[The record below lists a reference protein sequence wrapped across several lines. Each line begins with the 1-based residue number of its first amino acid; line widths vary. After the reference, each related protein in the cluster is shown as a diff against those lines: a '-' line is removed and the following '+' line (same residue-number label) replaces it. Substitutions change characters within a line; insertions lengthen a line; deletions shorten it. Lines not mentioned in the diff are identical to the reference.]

1 MPDRCETDARRMSAF
16 CEIWPDSGNQWPA
29 GLDTLRA
36 VMRSRTLLP
45 GVLVVAGVLLIASC
59 SEGTGDGVTTTVG
72 SVSKAEAANEPEDLE
87 LPAGFD
93 VQGHRGARGLKPEN
107 TLPSFEIALDL
118 GVSTL
123 ELDLHYSA
131 DGDVVVW
138 HDPVIDPEKCGLKVG
153 APAPVPDPDDPETP
167 DESLAV
173 RALTA
178 DDLRWFDCSRNPDPE
193 TFPDQD
199 SEPTLLAESNFGII
213 TLDDLIDF
221 VERYATAPSKTE
233 IQRQGALVVAYNV
246 ETKRR
251 FGDPSAIDDGF
262 DGTNAGPFELRLLEV
277 IDDRQIRDRVVVQSF
292 IRESLESIHRIDPEL
307 RLAALTIG
315 DADPGGYA
323 ALGASVWSPQASSIS
338 ESRLAE
344 AFEAGLVVIPWTVN
358 SLEEAE
364 RLVDAGVDGVITDRP
379 DLILGS

>member
-1 MPDRCETDARRMSAF
+1 MSGVFVVA
-16 CEIWPDSGNQWPA
+16 
-29 GLDTLRA
+29 
-36 VMRSRTLLP
+36 
-45 GVLVVAGVLLIASC
+45 GVLVVASC
-59 SEGTGDGVTTTVG
+59 SEAIGDGVTTTVR
-72 SVSKAEAANEPEDLE
+72 SVSEITAPIEPGDPGF
-87 LPAGFD
+87 PAGFD

-107 TLPSFEIALDL
+107 PLPSFETALDL

-138 HDPVIDPEKCGLKVG
+138 HDPVVGDDKCGLKAG
-153 APAPVPDPDDPETP
+153 APSHIPDPDDPEAP
-167 DESLAV
+167 EDSLAV
-173 RALTA
+173 RSLTT
-178 DDLRWFDCSRNPDPE
+178 DDLRWFDCSRNPDQE
-193 TFPDQD
+193 AFPDQN
-199 SEPTLLAESNFGII
+199 SEPTLLAESDFGII

-233 IQRQGALVVAYNV
+233 IQRQGAIVVGYNV
-246 ETKRR
+246 ETKRG
-251 FGDPSAIDDGF
+251 FGDTSAIDDGF
-262 DGTNAGPFELRLLEV
+262 DGTNPGPFELRLLEV
-277 IDDRQIRDRVVVQSF
+277 IDDRRIRDRVVVQSF
-292 IRESLESIHRIDPEL
+292 IRESLESIHLIDPEL

-338 ESRLAE
+338 ERRLAE
-344 AFEAGLVVIPWTVN
+344 AFEVGLVVIPWTVN
-358 SLEEAE
+358 SLEEVE